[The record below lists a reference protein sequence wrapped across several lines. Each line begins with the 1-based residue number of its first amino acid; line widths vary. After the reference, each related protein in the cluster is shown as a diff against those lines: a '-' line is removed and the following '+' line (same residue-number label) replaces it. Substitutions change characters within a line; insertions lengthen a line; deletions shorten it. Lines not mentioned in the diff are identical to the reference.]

1 MDNYNIIIAGVIG
14 SSITLLLTALFDYL
28 KEKHRAKIDMR
39 KLVFQRKTDVVER
52 AVSWYQEA
60 IDCYRMMQSA
70 CNAMEE
76 KYNPTTY
83 SRLVL
88 SFAQAGK
95 LYDNTGKILNPI
107 YLYYN
112 FSDIER
118 KYDIQHSWNY
128 INYTINELGKLD
140 QQILALYNQGLTDES
155 DEVKALR
162 TEAINILKKFSKAID
177 TQIVIIA
184 EIMDK
189 LRNDYQD
196 I

>member
-1 MDNYNIIIAGVIG
+1 M
-14 SSITLLLTALFDYL
+14 
-28 KEKHRAKIDMR
+28 
-39 KLVFQRKTDVVER
+39 VF
-52 AVSWYQEA
+52 
-60 IDCYRMMQSA
+60 
-70 CNAMEE
+70 
-76 KYNPTTY
+76 
-83 SRLVL
+83 

-189 LRNDYQD
+189 LRHDYQD